1 MGEVIEIEGQK
12 KPKKKSVAIDTLTKR
27 SMKVVINGTEVVVP
41 LDKIENTILNNI
53 MASQGRAIVQKA
65 IKDYKD
71 QEQTPTPR
79 ELKDLIGAMKEVIDM
94 TGMIFANGDIGDAPE
109 QNVSN
114 GTSETAI
121 DFSEISAKKAGPDGG
136 EPAAPQREEDKGKDT
151 PLPV

>member
-1 MGEVIEIEGQK
+1 MGEVIEIEGSK

-114 GTSETAI
+114 GTPETTI
-121 DFSEISAKKAGPDGG
+121 DFSEISKKAGPDG
-136 EPAAPQREEDKGKDT
+136 EEPPAAQREEDKGKDT